1 MRTNRTLALGAA
13 MLALVVSAC
22 SPGEGGSATPS
33 TGADGGTSADTSPGA
48 GASTAP
54 GTDAGA
60 GASQAADL
68 PEVTIGSA
76 GFWESAIV
84 AEIYAQA
91 LEGAGFTVERSLE
104 LGARDVT
111 HPALVDG
118 EIDLMP
124 EYVGGYLA
132 VTYGGEPTPDLDE
145 SLAALREELEA
156 DGLVAFEPTP
166 GTDADGFAVRQE
178 TAEELGLETMS
189 NLAEVADQLTWGVAQ
204 ECAENPNC
212 GPGLERVYGIDF
224 DALEVETLAAC
235 STAIAEALNASNIDV
250 AQVCTTQPEIAGFN
264 LVLLEDDQ
272 GLAPAQNIV
281 PVVRQEVVDEAGA
294 VLEDTLNPVSEL
306 LTTDELTNLGAAI
319 VLNGESYED
328 AAAQW
333 LEDNGL

>member
-1 MRTNRTLALGAA
+1 MRMNRTLALGAA
-13 MLALVVSAC
+13 LLALVVSAC
-22 SPGEGGSATPS
+22 APGEGSS
-33 TGADGGTSADTSPGA
+33 TGPSVAASA
-48 GASTAP
+48 GASAAAS
-54 GTDAGA
+54 TDA
-60 GASQAADL
+60 GASQAAEL
-68 PEVTIGSA
+68 PTITIGSQ
-76 GFWESAIV
+76 GFWESAVV

-91 LEGAGFTVERSLE
+91 LEGAGFTIERNLE

-111 HPALVDG
+111 QPALVDG

-124 EYVGGYLA
+124 EYIGGLLA
-132 VTYGGEPTPDLDE
+132 VSYGGEPTPDVEE
-145 SLAALREELEA
+145 SLEALRTELEA

-178 TAEELGLETMS
+178 TADELGLTTMS
-189 NLAEVADQLTWGVAQ
+189 DLAEVAGDLTWGVAQ
-204 ECAENPNC
+204 ECADNPNC

-224 DALEVETLAAC
+224 DSLELQTLGAC
-235 STAIAEALNASNIDV
+235 TTAIAEALNQSNIDV

-272 GLAPAQNIV
+272 GLAPAQNLV
-281 PVVRQEVVDEAGA
+281 PVVRQEIADEGGET
-294 VLEDTLNPVSEL
+294 LESTLNAVSEL
-306 LTTDELTNLGAAI
+306 LTTEELTNLGAAV

>member
-1 MRTNRTLALGAA
+1 MRTNRTFVLGAA
-13 MLALVVSAC
+13 LLALVVSAC
-22 SPGEGGSATPS
+22 SPGEGESPAAS
-33 TGADGGTSADTSPGA
+33 TGAE
-48 GASTAP
+48 ASL
-54 GTDAGA
+54 
-60 GASQAADL
+60 AADL
-68 PEVTIGSA
+68 PAITIGSA
-76 GFWESAIV
+76 GFWESAVV

-91 LEGAGFTVERSLE
+91 LEGAGFTVERNLE

-124 EYVGGYLA
+124 EYIGGYLA
-132 VTYGGEPTPDLDE
+132 VTYGGEPTPDIEE
-145 SLAALREELEA
+145 SLTALRTELEA

-178 TAEELGLETMS
+178 TADDLGLATLS
-189 NLAEVADQLTWGVAQ
+189 DLAEVAGDLKWGVAQ

-224 DALEVETLAAC
+224 DSLDIETLSAC

-250 AQVCTTQPEIAGFN
+250 AQVCTTQPEIVGFN

-281 PVVRQEVVDEAGA
+281 PVARQELVDEAG
-294 VLEDTLNPVSEL
+294 DTLETTLNSVSEL
-306 LTTDELTNLGAAI
+306 LTTEELTNLGAAVI
-319 VLNGESYED
+319 LNGESYAD
-328 AAAQW
+328 AASQW

>member
-1 MRTNRTLALGAA
+1 MRTHRTFVLGAA
-13 MLALVVSAC
+13 LLALIVSAC
-22 SPGEGGSATPS
+22 SPGEDESPAASAGG
-33 TGADGGTSADTSPGA
+33 
-48 GASTAP
+48 
-54 GTDAGA
+54 

-68 PEVTIGSA
+68 PELTIGSA
-76 GFWESAIV
+76 GFWESTVV

-91 LEGAGFTVERSLE
+91 LEDAGFTVERQLE
-104 LGARDVT
+104 QGARDVT

-118 EIDLMP
+118 QIDLMP
-124 EYVGGYLA
+124 EYIGGYLA
-132 VTYGGEPTPDLDE
+132 VTYGGEPTPDNEE

-178 TAEELGLETMS
+178 TAEEFGLTTMS
-189 NLAEVADQLTWGVAQ
+189 DLAEVADQLTWGVAQ
-204 ECAENPNC
+204 ECAENPVC

-224 DALEVETLAAC
+224 ASLDVETLGAC

-264 LVLLEDDQ
+264 LVLLEDDG

-281 PVVRQEVVDEAGA
+281 PVVRSEVADEAGDL
-294 VLEDTLNPVSEL
+294 LESTLNAVSAL
-306 LTTDELTNLGAAI
+306 LTTEELTNLGAAVI
-319 VLNGESYED
+319 LNGESYED

-333 LEDNGL
+333 LADNGL